1 MKRLLCIAHRGASG
15 HEPENTL
22 PAFRKAIE
30 LQADWIELDI
40 YHVENDLVVIHDAT
54 LNRTTNGDGPVM
66 EKSLAYLRSLDAGN
80 GQPIPTLP
88 EVLELV
94 DGRIGINIELK
105 GPDTA
110 APVAAVID
118 RYIRERSW
126 RYDQFI
132 VSSFDKKALID
143 IKKREPRIK
152 TGVIFGRV
160 SPRDCSF
167 AGNMAIESIHLRLDS
182 FPQALIEDAHQKG
195 LLVFVYT
202 VNHREDIVRMENMD
216 IDGIITD
223 FPERVTGVTDQHS

>member
-1 MKRLLCIAHRGASG
+1 MKGLLCIAHRGASG

-30 LQADWIELDI
+30 LQSDWIELDV
-40 YHVENDLVVIHDAT
+40 YHIENDLVVIHDAT
-54 LNRTTNGDGPVM
+54 LNRTTNGEGPVM
-66 EKSLAYLRSLDAGN
+66 EKSLPYLRSLDAGN
-80 GQPIPTLP
+80 GHPIPTLT
-88 EVLELV
+88 EVLEMV
-94 DGRIGINIELK
+94 DGQIGINIELK

-118 RYIRERSW
+118 RYIQERSW

-132 VSSFDKKALID
+132 VSSFNKKALFD

-152 TGVIFGRV
+152 TGAIFGRI
-160 SPRDCSF
+160 SPRNCSF
-167 AGNMAIESIHLRLDS
+167 AEDLAIESIHLRLDS
-182 FPQALIEDAHQKG
+182 FPRTLIDDAHRRG

-202 VNHREDIVRMENMD
+202 VNDREDIIRMKNMD

-223 FPERVTGVTDQHS
+223 FPERVTDITEQRS